1 MHMADALLSPAVGCS
16 MWAVSGATIA
26 YCSKKVRE
34 ELDNSKVPLMGVM
47 GAFLFAAQMI
57 NFTIPATGSSG
68 HLGGGMMLTILLGPY
83 AAFLTIA
90 SVLVVQ
96 ALFFADGGILALGC
110 NIFNMGFWPAFVIYP
125 LIYKKII
132 GSNPTQARIA
142 VAAMISAIIGLQ
154 LGPFSVV
161 LETLF
166 SGISALPFS
175 TFLLLMQPIHLAIG
189 VVEGFV
195 TAAVVTFVYKAR
207 PEILKSALEAQ
218 PIGSHPVRNVV
229 MAFMIAAVVTG
240 GGVSWFASQNPDG
253 LEWAI
258 TRVTGKEEL
267 EGSKQ
272 GIHGILGSIQEATA
286 FLPDYSFKKPAEA
299 QKEGTQP
306 EAVQAQQTTQPGQTA
321 GEKKPEEPK
330 SLAGTSVAGLVGGM
344 ITLGLAFLIGVVL
357 KKRAPVG

>member
-1 MHMADALLSPAVGCS
+1 MHMADALLSPTVGCA
-16 MWAVSGATIA
+16 MWAASAATIA

-34 ELDNSKVPLMGVM
+34 ELDSNKVPLMGVI

-83 AAFLTIA
+83 AAFLTTA

-125 LIYKKII
+125 FIYKKII
-132 GSNPTQARIA
+132 GVNPTQARIA
-142 VAAMISAIIGLQ
+142 AAAMISAIVGLQ

-161 LETLF
+161 AETLF

-195 TAAVVTFVYKAR
+195 TVAVVSFVYKAR
-207 PEILKSALEAQ
+207 PEILKAALNAR
-218 PIGSHPVRNVV
+218 PIGRHPVRNVV
-229 MAFMIAAVVTG
+229 LAFIIAAVITG
-240 GGVSWFASQNPDG
+240 GFFSWFASGYPDG
-253 LEWAI
+253 LERAI
-258 TRVTGKEEL
+258 TKVTGKKEL
-267 EGSKQ
+267 TASQQ
-272 GIHGILGSIQEATA
+272 GIHKIFGSIQEGTT
-286 FLPDYSFKKPAEA
+286 FLPDYSFRKPAETKK
-299 QKEGTQP
+299 KEL
-306 EAVQAQQTTQPGQTA
+306 
-321 GEKKPEEPK
+321 KPEEPK
-330 SLAGTSVAGLVGGM
+330 DLVATSIAGLVGGT
-344 ITLGLAFLIGVVL
+344 ITLMFAFVIGFVL
-357 KKRAPVG
+357 KKRTQTA